1 MAEVNSVSAVVKDGK
16 IQNAANNKENKEKTN
31 QAKGYDKDSFLKI
44 LVAQM
49 KYQDPME
56 PTSNT
61 EYISQYATFTQV
73 EQMNNMANAMSLSR
87 ASEMVGKTVTV
98 TQTNPETHE
107 TTDIQGVVDFVTYS
121 GNKAYLN
128 INGTNY
134 NVDDVTQI
142 LGEDYENAL
151 NTVKDFQENID
162 KLPDN
167 ISLVTLE
174 EHEKTIDSMYDY
186 YMNMDEK
193 AKRLM
198 DKDYVTSLL
207 QYVNRIDDLN
217 NSEHRT
223 FNKDKQTNAQEV

>member
-1 MAEVNSVSAVVKDGK
+1 M
-16 IQNAANNKENKEKTN
+16 
-31 QAKGYDKDSFLKI
+31 L
-44 LVAQM
+44 
-49 KYQDPME
+49 
-56 PTSNT
+56 
-61 EYISQYATFTQV
+61 YII
-73 EQMNNMANAMSLSR
+73 
-87 ASEMVGKTVTV
+87 
-98 TQTNPETHE
+98 P
-107 TTDIQGVVDFVTYS
+107 
-121 GNKAYLN
+121 
-128 INGTNY
+128 
-134 NVDDVTQI
+134 
-142 LGEDYENAL
+142 
-151 NTVKDFQENID
+151 ID

-223 FNKDKQTNAQEV
+223 FNKDK